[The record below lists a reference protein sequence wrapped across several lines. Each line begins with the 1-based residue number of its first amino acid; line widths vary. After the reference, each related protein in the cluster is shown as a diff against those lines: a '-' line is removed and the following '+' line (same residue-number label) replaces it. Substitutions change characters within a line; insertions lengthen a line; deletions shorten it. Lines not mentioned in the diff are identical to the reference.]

1 MLNLSV
7 LLKVVFEDEMKLDI
21 KDSSQRLEEV

>member
-1 MLNLSV
+1 MLNLAV